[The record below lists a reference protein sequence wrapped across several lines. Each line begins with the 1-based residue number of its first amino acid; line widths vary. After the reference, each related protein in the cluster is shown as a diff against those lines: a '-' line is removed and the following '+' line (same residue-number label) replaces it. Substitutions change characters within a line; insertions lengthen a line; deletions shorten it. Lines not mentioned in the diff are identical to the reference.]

1 MSPLNGSRPNGSRL
15 SGDRLALLRATLTA
29 KGLPAPGARLVPRRT
44 ERERA
49 PLSLAQERL
58 FFLELFQPGTALYND
73 AVLVSVES
81 ALDRERLTHALARVQ
96 ARHEI
101 LRTSFVLAS
110 DGPEQRIHSPGPL
123 PLRWVDL
130 REENEA
136 FELVRALAY
145 EDARAPFDLAQPS
158 QWRMTLARLG
168 PSHWVL
174 ALTMHHILSDGASMG
189 LFFDEL
195 SALYAHEHAELE
207 PLAVQFGDYA
217 AWERARLDERR
228 AAELGAYWKG
238 ALDGLPVSTWPG
250 GGARATQR
258 GAQVPLAF
266 EKDCAQRLGALAR
279 NEQATTNQILLTAWL
294 TLLGAKSGATD
305 VCTGIASS
313 LRQRPELRPLI
324 GFFVQSLPLRMDLG
338 GDPTFLALVGRV
350 RVAALAALE
359 HGELSFERIARAAGR
374 FGGVDGGPALFTSF
388 FSHMKDA
395 IRVPSFAGAG
405 SAWEF
410 VDPGV
415 ARFELA
421 LVLHEAGRALT
432 GFLEYDL
439 GLLAPA
445 AAERLAGDYVRILE
459 AVLTRPGVR
468 LSELRSLCAPPGR
481 RNTTALPP
489 RRRPA

>member
-1 MSPLNGSRPNGSRL
+1 MSRL
-15 SGDRLALLRATLTA
+15 SGDRLALLRATLAA
-29 KGLPAPGARLVPRRT
+29 KGVAAPVARLVPRRT

-81 ALDRERLTHALARVQ
+81 ALDRARLTHALARVQ
-96 ARHEI
+96 ERHEI
-101 LRTSFVLAS
+101 LRTSFVLCG
-110 DGPEQRIHSPGPL
+110 DGPEQRIHRPGPL

-130 REENEA
+130 RGENES

-145 EDARAPFDLAQPS
+145 EDARAPFDLAQPG
-158 QWRMTLARLG
+158 QWRMTLARLDQN
-168 PSHWVL
+168 HWVL

-195 SALYAHEHAELE
+195 SALYSHEHAELE

-217 AWERARLDERR
+217 AWERTRLDEPRH
-228 AAELGAYWKG
+228 AELAAWWKN

-250 GGARATQR
+250 SGARATQR
-258 GAQVPLAF
+258 GAQVPVVFAP
-266 EKDCAQRLGALAR
+266 DCAERLATLAR
-279 NEQATTNQILLTAWL
+279 TEQATTNQMLLTAWL
-294 TLLGAKSGATD
+294 TLLGAKSGASD
-305 VCTGIASS
+305 LCTGIASS

-324 GFFVQSLPLRMDLG
+324 GFFVQSLPLRADLG
-338 GDPTFLALVGRV
+338 GDPTFLALLSRV

-359 HGELSFERIARAAGR
+359 HGDLSFDRIARAAGR
-374 FGGVDGGPALFTSF
+374 AGGVEGGPALFQSF

-395 IRVPSFAGAG
+395 IHAPAFGEAQCT
-405 SAWEF
+405 WEF

-421 LVLHEAGRALT
+421 LVLHESARALT

-445 AAERLAGDYVRILE
+445 AAERVASDYVRILE
-459 AVLTRPGVR
+459 AVLGRPGVR
-468 LSELRSLCAPPGR
+468 LSELRSLCALPGR
-481 RNTTALPP
+481 RTTTALPP
-489 RRRPA
+489 RRRRAAGE